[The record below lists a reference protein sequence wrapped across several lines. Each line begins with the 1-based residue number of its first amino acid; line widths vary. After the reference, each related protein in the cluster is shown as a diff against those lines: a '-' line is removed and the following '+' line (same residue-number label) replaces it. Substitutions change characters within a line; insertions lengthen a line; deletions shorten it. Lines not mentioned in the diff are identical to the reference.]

1 MCFKQ
6 LFLAQEGTYDCG
18 LFAVAYATSAAHGQD
33 PAKCTYDQKQIRQHL
48 YRCLCN
54 GKITPFPLK
63 SSSSSSRVITSDN
76 IEVHCHCRMPE
87 LKNVAM
93 IQCNYC
99 AVWYHVL
106 CEDVSEDCIANVE
119 LEWFCRTCKV
129 IQLSS

>member
-6 LFLAQEGTYDCG
+6 LFPAQEGTYDYG

-33 PAKCTYDQKQIRQHL
+33 PAKCTYDQKQMRQHL

-87 LKNVAM
+87 LKNVAT
-93 IQCNYC
+93 I
-99 AVWYHVL
+99 VL
-106 CEDVSEDCIANVE
+106 CGIMYFVRMSVKIASQMWNWNGFAV
-119 LEWFCRTCKV
+119 LAKLF
-129 IQLSS
+129 SSVAS